1 MATLVRKIIKANC
14 ATGFYDDGVSIN
26 LNRVS
31 TLPEDADCLVYPDWH
46 GHSGVRVEKNSNS
59 PVNFSIEYQ
68 DASDHQSLFSTVD
81 TELAA
86 ARAILDQ
93 PYNGGTD

>member
-68 DASDHQSLFSTVD
+68 DALIQSSQQQEQYLINHM
-81 TELAA
+81 TEEQ
-86 ARAILDQ
+86 I
-93 PYNGGTD
+93 NGY